1 MAADFRVDAVVE
13 AARAV
18 PRAPSGHRGSTELRL
33 SDADLRTVV
42 DALVSAGRFS
52 RRGHRVRLADHQP
65 TLERADRERVEQLL
79 SGLREAGFAPP
90 RVDGIA
96 ARLGI
101 TPPLLV
107 QLRRSGQLVAVAPG
121 IDYPADVWQEITRRL
136 DRLSGP
142 MNVARVRDE
151 LRTSRR
157 HAEAILSLRRAERR
171 GQARRLRPGRRG
183 G

>member
-1 MAADFRVDAVVE
+1 MAADFRVDAVIE

-18 PRAPSGHRGSTELRL
+18 PRAPSGHRGGAELTL
-33 SDADLRTVV
+33 SDADLRSVV
-42 DALVSAGRFS
+42 DALVASGRFS
-52 RRGHRVRLADHQP
+52 RRGHRVRLANHQP
-65 TLERADRERVEQLL
+65 ALQPADRDRVEQLL
-79 SGLREAGFAPP
+79 AGLRDAGMAPP

-101 TPPLLV
+101 TPPLLA

-121 IDYPADVWQEITRRL
+121 IDYAADVWQEVMRRL

-142 MNVARVRDE
+142 MNVARLRDE
-151 LRTSRR
+151 LRTTRR
-157 HAEAILSLRRAERR
+157 HAEAILAFRRGERRRRARF
-171 GQARRLRPGRRG
+171 RPGRRG